1 MVGYPFIVSIIDSRR
16 GMESI
21 NRQYTELEMLYQM
34 SWIDAHICSDVRGH
48 YYEVLISL
56 CATSF
61 QWGWHL
67 ENSQANPE
75 QVRFCW
81 LRKLLLKP
89 IYGKAPGHAKKMNSF
104 AGNTRHCPI
113 MSISFIISLW
123 YLWEFKWP
131 SIFFKRPSQY
141 LEKQP

>member
-1 MVGYPFIVSIIDSRR
+1 
-16 GMESI
+16 MESI
-21 NRQYTELEMLYQM
+21 NRQHTELGMLYQM
-34 SWIDAHICSDVRGH
+34 SWIDTRICSDV
-48 YYEVLISL
+48 ISL

-104 AGNTRHCPI
+104 AGKSPWDFYHEYYAIRFAESEYKFNLF
-113 MSISFIISLW
+113 SSSQ
-123 YLWEFKWP
+123 
-131 SIFFKRPSQY
+131 FF
-141 LEKQP
+141 